1 MFWLFV
7 RIEKTAWLERHG
19 WFQKLWRNNL
29 VNKQLQYICYI
40 FITIN
45 MLPNISRSKGNQA
58 MKLGHLIEYNKRNV
72 FLQMSCRKWARE
84 TSSRPLFILKK
95 ALYKVKAS
103 GLQLKFNILI
113 ALNLVFNENELYKIL
128 DYCSRDMLNFDF
140 FSGNSFSTTFR
151 VWFLKKNVSHVTFC

>member
-1 MFWLFV
+1 
-7 RIEKTAWLERHG
+7 
-19 WFQKLWRNNL
+19 
-29 VNKQLQYICYI
+29 
-40 FITIN
+40 
-45 MLPNISRSKGNQA
+45 
-58 MKLGHLIEYNKRNV
+58 
-72 FLQMSCRKWARE
+72 MSCRKWARE

-113 ALNLVFNENELYKIL
+113 ALNLVFNENELYKTL

-140 FSGNSFSTTFR
+140 FSGNNFSTTFR